1 MLIVLLAC
9 TTNTAQIYPIDSS
22 KVLITSA
29 EFKHII
35 KTSIELESCRKV
47 NTSLI
52 SEVGILYRSIDDK
65 NTLIELKD
73 RMIENL
79 REQLDIKPAW
89 YNKFGYGFAAAV
101 IVVTAIL
108 FLVK

>member
-1 MLIVLLAC
+1 
-9 TTNTAQIYPIDSS
+9 
-22 KVLITSA
+22 
-29 EFKHII
+29 
-35 KTSIELESCRKV
+35 
-47 NTSLI
+47 
-52 SEVGILYRSIDDK
+52 
-65 NTLIELKD
+65 
-73 RMIENL
+73 MIENL